1 MKKSIVLSVFF
12 LLSLISTSFATL
24 TNTTI
29 PVTKNGALN
38 PPTMQ
43 NGSLTDTGTSSGPGN
58 VGVGSTVPGA
68 ALDVNGNINTNGV
81 ITVTGTG
88 DSYIT
93 TGNVGIGTFAT
104 VFSSLSIKNVTNT
117 TGLLI
122 GSTYAIQNLPGIPDG
137 AAIQGNVGIGTS
149 MPSTL
154 FQVGVNRLQVLSA
167 GNVGIGSATPG
178 QALDVIGT
186 VRMSQQLFVS
196 GIATDATK
204 TDATVCED
212 TTTHQFYSG
221 SGTLGICLGT
231 STMLAKQN
239 ILPISEGIN
248 QIMALK
254 PVSFNYRPG
263 WGYDIKKPYYGFIAE
278 QVSPIFPRLVG
289 RDANGTIKNADYVGM
304 IPVMVKSIQQVQIE
318 IYLAFGLL
326 FILIIHLLFR
336 KR

>member
-1 MKKSIVLSVFF
+1 MRKLLILIMTLMVSV
-12 LLSLISTSFATL
+12 TSAYATL
-24 TNTTI
+24 TVGQV
-29 PVTKNGALN
+29 PVTKTGGTT
-38 PPTMQ
+38 PTLQ
-43 NGSLTDTGTSSGPGN
+43 NGSITDTGTSAGAGN
-58 VGVGSTVPGA
+58 VGVGSTNPQQ
-68 ALDVNGNINTNGV
+68 ALDVNGNINTNGF
-81 ITVTGTG
+81 ISITGTG
-88 DSYIT
+88 DSYIS

-104 VFSSLSIKNVTNT
+104 VFASLAIKNVTNT
-117 TGLLI
+117 TGLLV
-122 GSTYAIQNLPGIPDG
+122 GSTYSLQNLPGIPDG

-149 MPSTL
+149 MPSSL
-154 FQVGVNRLQVLSA
+154 FQVGVNKLQVLSA

-178 QALDVIGT
+178 QALDVNGT
-186 VRMSQQLFVS
+186 VRMSQQVFVS

-239 ILPISEGIN
+239 IIPISEGIN

-263 WGYDIKKPYYGFIAE
+263 WGYDVKKPYYGFIAE
-278 QVSPIFPRLVG
+278 QVSPVLPRLVG
-289 RDANGTIKNADYVGM
+289 RDVKGTIKNADYVGM
-304 IPVMVKSIQQVQIE
+304 IPVMVKSIQQIQIE

-326 FILIIHLLFR
+326 LLLTINLIFR
-336 KR
+336 KRP